1 MRSKEFIY
9 SLFSL
14 FIIIVFTYACA
25 RPRSGTPAQK
35 RAYVNQMR
43 EQTLDQLYAKYP
55 YARKQVERAAG
66 YAVFSNV
73 NTQVIFFGG
82 GGGYGVAVD
91 NSNGQKTYMRM
102 AQATAGL
109 GVGLKDFREVIIFKN
124 PSTFD
129 KFVISGWDF
138 GVEAGAGVKSGEK
151 GGDVGGALSVADN
164 VIVYQLTEA
173 GVELKT
179 TVSGKKYWLY
189 NELNFR

>member
-1 MRSKEFIY
+1 MR
-9 SLFSL
+9 
-14 FIIIVFTYACA
+14 
-25 RPRSGTPAQK
+25 Q
-35 RAYVNQMR
+35 
-43 EQTLDQLYAKYP
+43 QTLNELYAKYP
-55 YARKQVERAAG
+55 YTRQQVQNAAG

-91 NSNGQKTYMRM
+91 NSTGKKTYMRM

-124 PSTFD
+124 PSTFN

-138 GVEAGAGVKSGEK
+138 GVEAGAGAKSGKK
-151 GGDVGGALSVADN
+151 GADVSGALSVSDV
-164 VIVYQLTEA
+164 VIYQLTEA
-173 GVELKT
+173 GIELKS

-189 NELNFR
+189 KELNYR